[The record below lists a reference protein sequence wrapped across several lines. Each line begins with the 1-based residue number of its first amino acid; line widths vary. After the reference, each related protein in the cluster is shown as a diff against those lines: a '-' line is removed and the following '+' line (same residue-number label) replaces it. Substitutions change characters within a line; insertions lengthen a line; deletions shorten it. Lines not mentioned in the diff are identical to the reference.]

1 MKSPLGIKILFIINP
16 GSGCTD
22 TDWHLIIKNFFK
34 TSDHAIEL
42 FQLTVPCLPESVQE
56 KIKSYLPDK
65 VVAVG
70 GDGTVKMVA
79 QYLQETK
86 IPLGIIPAGSANGL
100 AKELMIPEDPIQ
112 ALDVI
117 VTGGT
122 KRVHL
127 VKINDHLCIHLS
139 DIGFNAYMIKK
150 FDTGNDRGM
159 WGYVKASWKVFW
171 NKPTVRVT
179 IQTDSTSIKRYA
191 AMIVIANATRYG
203 TGALINPIGRLDD
216 EVFEVIILKRISIAE
231 IFKMMIT
238 HTPYDYRKT
247 EILQTKTLFIQTEKT
262 AHFQVDGEYLGVL
275 NEIRAYIL
283 PNALTVIIP

>member
-1 MKSPLGIKILFIINP
+1 MNSLLGFKILFIINP
-16 GSGCTD
+16 GSGCKD
-22 TDWHLIIKNFFK
+22 VDWHTLIKNFFR

-42 FQLTVPCLPESVQE
+42 FQLTVPCHPESIQE

-79 QYLQETK
+79 QYLQETQ

-100 AKELMIPEDPIQ
+100 AKELMIPGDPVQ

-262 AHFQVDGEYLGVL
+262 AHFQVDGEYLGAL